1 MILAVLALVSAT
13 FHPAAPT
20 VGDPITL
27 QFAAP
32 VTLDASRD
40 YEVVSRT
47 GNQVVIRTFLPKP
60 IALSGVQGN
69 VRFRNLQIP
78 VKSVLKQGDDLAPAP
93 LVPPRE
99 VAYPRLPF
107 IAIAIAALV
116 ALAMWALVFWKSRKR
131 VAIAEPEDTRT
142 PVERY
147 RDAVIALREDPS
159 HPRRWAALADAT
171 RVYLAATHPRLRSDL
186 TTTEV
191 ARLLPDEKRV
201 VVDILRQGDLE
212 KFSKRGAPPRDFDS
226 IAGEA
231 LELAS

>member
-32 VTLDASRD
+32 VTLDASPD
-40 YEVVSRT
+40 YEVISRT
-47 GNQVVIRTFLPKP
+47 EKQVVIRTFQPKA
-60 IALSGVQGN
+60 ISLSGVQGN

-78 VKSVLKQGDDLAPAP
+78 VKSVLKQGDDLTPAP
-93 LVPPRE
+93 LAPPRA
-99 VAYPRLPF
+99 VAYPRAPF
-107 IAIAIAALV
+107 IAIAIAAFV
-116 ALAMWALVFWKSRKR
+116 AMVMWALVFWKSRKR
-131 VAIAEPEDTRT
+131 VEVVQPEDTRT
-142 PVERY
+142 PFERY
-147 RDAVIALREDPS
+147 RDAVLALRENPS

-191 ARLLPDEKRV
+191 ARLLPEEKKV

-212 KFSKRGAPPRDFDS
+212 KFSKRGAPPRDFDA
-226 IAGEA
+226 IATEA

>member
-27 QFAAP
+27 EFAAP
-32 VTLDASRD
+32 VTLDASQD
-40 YEVVSRT
+40 YEVVSRS
-47 GNQVVIRTFLPKP
+47 GNRVVIRTFLPKP
-60 IALSGVQGN
+60 IALSGVQGH

-78 VKSVLKQGDDLAPAP
+78 VKSVLRQGDDLAPAP
-93 LVPPRE
+93 LVPPRK
-99 VAYPRLPF
+99 VAYPRAPF
-107 IAIAIAALV
+107 LATAIAAV
-116 ALAMWALVFWKSRKR
+116 AALGVWALVWWKSKR
-131 VAIAEPEDTRT
+131 PVAVAEPEDTRT

-147 RDAVIALREDPS
+147 RDAVIALRENPS

-212 KFSKRGAPPRDFDS
+212 KFSKRGAAARDFD
-226 IAGEA
+226 AVANEA